1 MRVLLQRVASAS
13 VSVEGAVTGEIGR
26 GLLLLVGIAHGD
38 TPELARRMAEK
49 CVGLRIFEDD
59 GGRMNLSV
67 VDVAGAALCVSQFT
81 LYGDVRRGKRPS
93 FADAAE
99 PAAARVIYEDFCRAI
114 EGMGVDCARGIFGAH
129 MMVELANN
137 GPVTLML
144 DSADLERP
152 RRA

>member
-13 VSVEGAVTGEIGR
+13 VTIEGTVSGEIGR
-26 GLLLLVGIAHGD
+26 GLLLLIGIAHGD

-59 GGRMNLSV
+59 SGRMNLSV
-67 VDVAGAALCVSQFT
+67 ADVDGAALCVSQFT
-81 LYGDVRRGKRPS
+81 LYGDARRGKRPS
-93 FADAAE
+93 FTDAAE
-99 PAAARVIYEDFCRAI
+99 PAAARVIYDDFCRAVDAL
-114 EGMGVDCARGIFGAH
+114 GVRCGRGVFGAH
-129 MMVELANN
+129 MVVELAND

-144 DSADLERP
+144 DSADFERP